1 MCVAGLIFNNLSTD
15 LSTGSAGRKSCRRGA
30 ADLDVGAQLLLKRE
44 TVTAGDFPA
53 IRSVKVATEPPRF
66 GAGVKRVHRISAGAL
81 RPGASIGG
89 ICLQRYGAAPDRGRP
104 MVCPW
109 QIFNNKSSPATIELN
124 QKRKR
129 SQSYPVMGA
138 IAGPRPR
145 RDQNGHFVTKP
156 EPMLFALNATA
167 KLGLAVAAA
176 LRLPLAS
183 RKAFIPT
190 SPLNSS
196 SFKY

>member
-1 MCVAGLIFNNLSTD
+1 MVRPLRQQLGRSTSPCATCSAKD
-15 LSTGSAGRKSCRRGA
+15 STAGRKSCRRGA

-66 GAGVKRVHRISAGAL
+66 GAGVKRVHRVSAGAL

-138 IAGPRPR
+138 IAG
-145 RDQNGHFVTKP
+145 
-156 EPMLFALNATA
+156 
-167 KLGLAVAAA
+167 LGG
-176 LRLPLAS
+176 RGGI
-183 RKAFIPT
+183 RIGIK
-190 SPLNSS
+190 
-196 SFKY
+196 